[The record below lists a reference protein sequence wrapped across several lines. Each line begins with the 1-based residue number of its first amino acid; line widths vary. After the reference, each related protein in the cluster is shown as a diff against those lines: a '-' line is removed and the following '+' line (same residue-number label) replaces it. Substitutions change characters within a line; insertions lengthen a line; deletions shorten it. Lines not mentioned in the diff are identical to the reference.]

1 MKTRVIMSTNNKADL
16 EKMLNKYY
24 YSEDY
29 YITDNLEIK
38 NNIKAYNGFLK
49 VRIKKGRY
57 QIYKEEEKWE

>member
-1 MKTRVIMSTNNKADL
+1 MKTKVIMSTNNKDDL

-49 VRIKKGRY
+49 VRVKKGRY
-57 QIYKEEEKWE
+57 QIYKEEEK